1 MCGRIT
7 RAATPKQLRDLFEI
21 AEASAQEAS
30 VLKPRFNIP
39 PSQEILAVRQNPEQ
53 GGRELVT
60 LRWGLIP
67 AWAKDPKIGNRPINA
82 RTDSL
87 MEKASFCSAF
97 RKRRCLIPA
106 DGFFEW
112 KKWNGKREPYC
123 VRLRDGQPFAFAG
136 LWDQWQ
142 SPDGELVE
150 SCTIVTTDANDLVR
164 PLHDRMPV
172 IVDPRDYER
181 WLDRRLQDPDKL
193 REILKPYPS
202 ERMIAYPV
210 SAAVNNP
217 RHDDPDCVE
226 PRTTSA
232 DDLSSTDKQQFLF

>member
-7 RAATPKQLRDLFEI
+7 LAATPKQLHDLFAITET
-21 AEASAQEAS
+21 SAQDPS
-30 VLKPRFNIP
+30 ILKPRFNIP
-39 PSQEILAVRQNPEQ
+39 PSQEVLAVRETPEHH
-53 GGRELVT
+53 GWELVT

-67 AWAKDPKIGNRPINA
+67 AWAKDPKIGNRLINA
-82 RTDSL
+82 RAESL
-87 MEKASFCSAF
+87 AEKPSFRAAF
-97 RKRRCLIPA
+97 QKRRCLIPA

-112 KKWNGKREPYC
+112 KKRNGKREPYC
-123 VRLRDGQPFAFAG
+123 VRLRDGRPFAFAG

-142 SPDGELVE
+142 STDGELVE

-172 IVDPRDYER
+172 IVDPQDYER
-181 WLDRRLQDPDKL
+181 WLDRRIQDPAKL

-217 RHDDPDCVE
+217 RHDDARCVE
-226 PRTTSA
+226 PE
-232 DDLSSTDKQQFLF
+232 STNSEEQRLLF

>member
-1 MCGRIT
+1 M
-7 RAATPKQLRDLFEI
+7 AATPKQLRDAFAITETSAREPEI
-21 AEASAQEAS
+21 
-30 VLKPRFNIP
+30 LKPRFNIP
-39 PSQEILAVRQNPEQ
+39 PSQEILTVRQTLERH
-53 GGRELVT
+53 GRELVT

-67 AWAKDPKIGNRPINA
+67 AWAKDPKIGNRLINA
-82 RTDSL
+82 RAESL
-87 MEKASFCSAF
+87 AEKAPFRSAF
-97 RKRRCLIPA
+97 QRRRCLIPA

-112 KKWNGKREPYC
+112 RKRHGKREPYC
-123 VRLRDGQPFAFAG
+123 VRLRDGDLFAFAG

-150 SCTIVTTDANDLVR
+150 SCTIVTTGANDLVR

-181 WLDRRLQDPDKL
+181 WLDRRIQDPAKL

-217 RHDDPDCVE
+217 RNDDAQCVE
-226 PRTTSA
+226 PQPDA
-232 DDLSSTDKQQFLF
+232 QQLLFYLTE